1 MADQTVLKTL
11 KSKINFP
18 LSEESFLTS
27 LIEAGLDGTAIY
39 TKEMKKDVELA
50 AAELILVACTS
61 GNVTEGGYSLTL
73 NDKASLR
80 ITRNIY
86 FRFVLDAAHLFSLF
100 RNVSRK
106 NDMMRIYGF

>member
-1 MADQTVLKTL
+1 MASQTILKTL

-18 LSEESFLTS
+18 LSEESYNTALTD
-27 LIEAGLDGTAIY
+27 ADLDGEQLY
-39 TKEMKKDVELA
+39 TKELKRAVELC
-50 AAELILVACTS
+50 AAELILVVCTS

-86 FRFVLDAAHLFSLF
+86 LNRWGMPDLDPDKA
-100 RNVSRK
+100 VPT
-106 NDMMRIYGF
+106 IYDGTGLW